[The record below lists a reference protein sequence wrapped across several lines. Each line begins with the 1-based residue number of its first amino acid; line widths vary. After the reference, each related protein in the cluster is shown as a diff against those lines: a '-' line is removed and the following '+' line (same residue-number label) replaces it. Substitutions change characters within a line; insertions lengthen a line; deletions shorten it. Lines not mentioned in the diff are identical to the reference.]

1 VKRLPIIP
9 AAINEQAAQFTA
21 ARRGWS
27 GPIGMSMIDS
37 DEGESGDTE
46 GAEQSATLPTAED
59 LAGMTP
65 EEVQAALDNAHE
77 EAATIRETDPAD
89 MSDEQVDRLEALAEF
104 TETVATDSDRRAQ
117 EAADRQARVDAANER
132 LDAGSGDGEGGDG
145 EEADGD
151 GADGGE
157 GDGAEGEGDAGDGEG
172 SQSIAAAA
180 GRPAPAAPARR
191 PSPVRQALRSSR
203 RQDPRPAPEGSD
215 SNPLVSIVAA
225 AEGTGFSGGQ
235 HLPDMAAVARA
246 FTRRAAAFPHGKKAS
261 FAPLPV
267 VTIERNFEA
276 REDGLYVGNPDFADE
291 FMVASAAAR
300 ESRLPGGSL
309 SAAVAL
315 RERAR
320 ASDQGLQ
327 SLGAAGGGWCAPS
340 TTQYGLCAAE
350 TLDGIAE
357 VPEVGVP
364 RGGLNF
370 TEGPDFVDIF
380 TDAGFS
386 QTEAEAIAGETKD
399 CVEITCPDF
408 DEVRLDAV
416 GICVRA
422 PLLTRAAYPELIERW
437 VSGTVIANAHKV
449 GARVVAQIA
458 TLLGASP
465 SFTLTGTPTTWGL
478 TSALEFIVEQ
488 ERIKRRLSRNETWE
502 VMLPHWAPAAIRA
515 DLANRESVAAES
527 ITRAQVMQHFTD
539 RMLAPQFVYGLQ
551 DLGPSAVAY
560 PTTMDALVY
569 PAGTFV
575 KGTQDVISLDTV
587 YDNPSLTENMYTAA
601 FVEDGVLVAKMCPG
615 GRKIT
620 VPNLPSGRMG
630 ALDLNDPWGSV
641 QS

>member
-1 VKRLPIIP
+1 VKRTPIIP
-9 AAINEQAAQFTA
+9 AAIQEQADQFVASAQ
-21 ARRGWS
+21 ARFGRDAFRMEADDTGD
-27 GPIGMSMIDS
+27 GNGD
-37 DEGESGDTE
+37 GED
-46 GAEQSATLPTAED
+46 GAPGALPTAED
-59 LAGMTP
+59 LAAMEP
-65 EEVQAALDNAHE
+65 AQVQEALDAAHD

-104 TETVATDSDRRAQ
+104 TESVAADTQRRTE
-117 EAADRQARVDAANER
+117 EAAQRAERVEAANQR
-132 LDAGSGDGEGGDG
+132 IDAGSGDDGEPGDG
-145 EEADGD
+145 EEGD

-157 GDGAEGEGDAGDGEG
+157 GEGAGEGEGEGEG

-180 GRPAPAAPARR
+180 GRPAPAAPVRR
-191 PSPVRQALRSSR
+191 PSPVRSALRGNR
-203 RQDPRPAPEGSD
+203 PADPRPAPEGD
-215 SNPLVSIVAA
+215 SNALVSIVAA

-235 HLPDMAAVARA
+235 HLPDMGAVAQA
-246 FTRRAAAFPHGKKAS
+246 FERRSRSFPHGRTGV
-261 FAPLPV
+261 FNPLPV
-267 VTIERNFEA
+267 VEIRRNFEA
-276 REDGLYVGNPDFADE
+276 RDDGLYVGNPDYADE

-315 RERAR
+315 REKAR
-320 ASDQGLQ
+320 ASDSGLQ

-380 TDAGFS
+380 TDAGFT

-399 CVEITCPDF
+399 CVEISCPDF

-539 RMLAPQFVYGLQ
+539 RALAPQFVYGLQ
-551 DLGPSAVAY
+551 DLSTSAVAY

>member
-1 VKRLPIIP
+1 MKRLPINP
-9 AAINEQAAQFTA
+9 AAVQDMADQFTA

-27 GPIGMSMIDS
+27 GPIGMSMEGDA
-37 DEGESGDTE
+37 DEGDQA
-46 GAEQSATLPTAED
+46 AEQPGALPSAED
-59 LAGMTP
+59 LAGMDP
-65 EEVQAALDNAHE
+65 AQVQEALDAAHD

-89 MSDEQVDRLEALAEF
+89 MSDEQVDRLEALADF
-104 TETVATDSDRRAQ
+104 ADTVAADTTRRTE
-117 EAADRQARVDAANER
+117 EAAARAERVNAANER
-132 LDAGSGDGEGGDG
+132 LDAGDGDDGEP
-145 EEADGD
+145 
-151 GADGGE
+151 GE
-157 GDGAEGEGDAGDGEG
+157 GDAGDEGDEGTGDEGEGDAGEG
-172 SQSIAAAA
+172 DAPQAVAASA
-180 GRPAPAAPARR
+180 GRPAPAPARR
-191 PSPVRQALRSSR
+191 PSPVRQALRGNR
-203 RQDPRPAPEGSD
+203 RQDPRPAPEETG
-215 SNPLVSIVAA
+215 NPLVSIVAA
-225 AEGTGFSGGQ
+225 AEGTGYSGGS
-235 HLPDMAAVARA
+235 HLPDMAAVAVA
-246 FTRRAAAFPHGKKAS
+246 FERRARSFPHGRPGQ

-267 VTIERNFEA
+267 VTIERNFDQ
-276 REDGLYVGNPDFADE
+276 REDGLWVGNPDFADE
-291 FMVASAAAR
+291 FMVASAAANER
-300 ESRLPGGSL
+300 RLPGGSL
-309 SAAVAL
+309 AASVMQ
-315 RERAR
+315 RETII
-320 ASDQGLQ
+320 ASGGDLA

-380 TDAGFS
+380 TSAGFT
-386 QTEAEAIAGETKD
+386 QTEAQAIAGDTKD
-399 CVEITCPDF
+399 CVEISCPDF

-458 TLLGASP
+458 TLLGAAP
-465 SFTLTGTPTTWGL
+465 SLTLTGTPTTWGL
-478 TSALEFIVEQ
+478 TSALEFVVEQ

-515 DLANRESVAAES
+515 DLANRESVAASS

-539 RMLAPQFVYGLQ
+539 RDLAPQFVYGLQ
-551 DLGPSAVAY
+551 DLGPSATAY
-560 PTTMDALVY
+560 PSTMDALVY

-587 YDNPSLTENMYTAA
+587 YDNPSLTQNMYTAA

-615 GRKIT
+615 GRKVT

>member
-1 VKRLPIIP
+1 MKRLPIIP
-9 AAINEQAAQFTA
+9 AAIQAQADQFTA

-27 GPIGMSMIDS
+27 GMSMIEGD
-37 DEGESGDTE
+37 DEGDAAGDGNGE
-46 GAEQSATLPTAED
+46 GSEPAALPSAED
-59 LAGMTP
+59 LAGMEP
-65 EEVQAALDNAHE
+65 AAVQEALAAANE
-77 EAATIRETDPAD
+77 EAATIQETDPAD
-89 MSDEQVDRLEALAEF
+89 MSDEQVDRLEALADF
-104 TETVATDSDRRAQ
+104 ADAVTADTQRRTEEAAQRAERVAAAQ
-117 EAADRQARVDAANER
+117 ER
-132 LDAGSGDGEGGDG
+132 LNAGNGDEGDGEGDDGDGAEGGDG
-145 EEADGD
+145 EGEGDGD
-151 GADGGE
+151 AGD
-157 GDGAEGEGDAGDGEG
+157 GDGAEG
-172 SQSIAAAA
+172 IAASA
-180 GRPAPAAPARR
+180 GRPAPVPARR

-203 RQDPRPAPEGSD
+203 RTPDPRPAPEGAD
-215 SNPLVSIVAA
+215 ANPLVSIVAA
-225 AEGTGFSGGQ
+225 AEGTGYSGGS
-235 HLPDMAAVARA
+235 HLPDMAAVAQA
-246 FTRRAAAFPHGKKAS
+246 FERRAKSFPHGKIGQ

-276 REDGLYVGNPDFADE
+276 REDGLYVGNPDYADE
-291 FMVASAAAR
+291 YMVASAAAR

-315 RERAR
+315 REAAR
-320 ASDQGLQ
+320 ESDSGLV

-380 TDAGFS
+380 TDAGFT

-399 CVEITCPDF
+399 CVEISCPDF

-458 TLLGASP
+458 TLLGSAP
-465 SFTLTGTPTTWGL
+465 SLTLTGTPTTWGAV
-478 TSALEFIVEQ
+478 SALEFIVEQ
-488 ERIKRRLSRNETWE
+488 ERIKRRLARSETWE
-502 VMLPHWAPAAIRA
+502 VMAPHWAPAAIRA
-515 DLANRESVAAES
+515 DLANRAGVAERS
-527 ITRAQVMQHFTD
+527 ITRGQVMQHFTD
-539 RMLAPQFVYGLQ
+539 RDLAPQFVYGLQ
-551 DLGPSAVAY
+551 DLASNATAY
-560 PTTMDALVY
+560 PTTMDLLVY

-615 GRKIT
+615 GRKVT

-630 ALDLNDPWGSV
+630 ALDMNDPWGTA
-641 QS
+641 QA

>member
-1 VKRLPIIP
+1 VKRLPINP
-9 AAINEQAAQFTA
+9 AAIQAQADQFTA

-27 GPIGMSMIDS
+27 GPLGMSMEEGDGS
-37 DEGESGDTE
+37 DAGDAA
-46 GAEQSATLPTAED
+46 AEQPAALPTAED
-59 LAGMTP
+59 LAGMEP
-65 EEVQAALDNAHE
+65 AEVQAALDAAHD

-89 MSDEQVDRLEALAEF
+89 MSDAQVDRLEALAEF
-104 TETVATDSDRRAQ
+104 TETVAADSDRRAQ

-132 LDAGSGDGEGGDG
+132 LDAGNGDEGGDG
-145 EEADGD
+145 EGD
-151 GADGGE
+151 TGDGGE
-157 GDGAEGEGDAGDGEG
+157 GDGDGDTGEGDAGDGDG
-172 SQSIAAAA
+172 QSQSVAASA
-180 GRPAPAAPARR
+180 GRPAPVA
-191 PSPVRQALRSSR
+191 SPVRQALRSSR
-203 RQDPRPAPEGSD
+203 RQQDPRPAPEGND
-215 SNPLVSIVAA
+215 NPLVSIVAA
-225 AEGTGFSGGQ
+225 AEGTGFSGGT
-235 HLPDMAAVARA
+235 HLPDMAAVAQA
-246 FTRRAAAFPHGKKAS
+246 FERRSRSFPHGRVGQ
-261 FAPLPV
+261 FAPLGV

-276 REDGLYVGNPDFADE
+276 REDGLYVGNPDYADE
-291 FMVASAAAR
+291 YMVASAAAR

-309 SAAVAL
+309 SASVAL
-315 RERAR
+315 RESALAR
-320 ASDQGLQ
+320 GE
-327 SLGAAGGGWCAPS
+327 SLTAAGGGWCAPS

-380 TDAGFS
+380 TDAGFT

-399 CVEITCPDF
+399 CVEISCPDF

-458 TLLGASP
+458 TLLGAAP
-465 SFTLTGTPTTWGL
+465 SLTLTGTPTTWGA

-502 VMLPHWAPAAIRA
+502 VMAPHWAPAAIRA
-515 DLANRESVAAES
+515 DLANRSEVGAES

-539 RMLAPQFVYGLQ
+539 RDLAPQFVYGLQ
-551 DLGPSAVAY
+551 DLGPTATAY
-560 PTTMDALVY
+560 PSTMDLLVY

-615 GRKIT
+615 GRKVT

-630 ALDLNDPWGSV
+630 ALDLNDPWGSA